1 MSVKTDETARDPER
15 RSAAPFRLF
24 PCCMAAVE
32 RSGVS
37 GVGRIL
43 RFLALMLASVPST
56 NAHAQQGPSAGCA
69 LQVVGTATVTEVLD
83 GRSFV
88 LEDGREVRLP
98 NLEVP
103 LLGASRQT
111 DAQGGAAAAA
121 RAALQTLLT
130 GQSVELRQMRAASD
144 RYGRV
149 IADAYIV
156 QNGVPSSVAEEM
168 VARGFARVSI
178 EGSHAACAARFFA
191 KEETPR
197 RAKLGLW
204 ADPYYALVRAESF
217 RDLVDRRGHFTVV
230 EGTVISVRE
239 SAGTIY
245 VNFGR
250 RWSEALTV
258 TIAKRS
264 ERNLVAAGLN
274 PRNLE
279 NLRVRVRG
287 WVEERNGPRIEVS
300 RPEQIEIAE
309 R

>member
-1 MSVKTDETARDPER
+1 MP
-15 RSAAPFRLF
+15 
-24 PCCMAAVE
+24 AVE
-32 RSGVS
+32 RSGVP
-37 GVGRIL
+37 GIGRIL
-43 RFLALMLASVPST
+43 SFLALMLASVAGT
-56 NAHAQQGPSAGCA
+56 NAQAQQGSSAGCA

-103 LLGASRQT
+103 LLGPSRQT
-111 DAQGGAAAAA
+111 DAQEGTAAAT
-121 RAALQTLLT
+121 RDALQSLLA

-156 QNGVPSSVAEEM
+156 QNGVRSSVAEEM

-178 EGSHAACAARFFA
+178 QGSHAACAAQFFA
-191 KEETPR
+191 KEETAR

-217 RDLVDRRGHFTVV
+217 RDLLDRRGHFTVV